1 MLSCH
6 NEKPVVGDATKHRV
20 ALLPCGALVVPIQ
33 AVSLG
38 PECLLV
44 HYFAAPA
51 TIALD
56 AVHVEVDLAFSETA
70 LVVAE
75 NVPLAAGAH
84 AANRWRAGGVGG
96 GGGGMRHI
104 AESSGSWGWRITV
117 DDKSIR
123 SSRGRGRGRQRCGLR
138 RWLSNRRC
146 SGSGR
151 CKLGEESLA
160 LAFEELAFGPAQA
173 QGLE

>member
-1 MLSCH
+1 MKGPST
-6 NEKPVVGDATKHRV
+6 GDAPKRRV
-20 ALLPCGALVVPIQ
+20 NLLLCGALGVQIH

-38 PECLLV
+38 PKCLLV

-84 AANRWRAGGVGG
+84 AANRWRAL
-96 GGGGMRHI
+96 
-104 AESSGSWGWRITV
+104 
-117 DDKSIR
+117 
-123 SSRGRGRGRQRCGLR
+123 C
-138 RWLSNRRC
+138 
-146 SGSGR
+146 
-151 CKLGEESLA
+151 
-160 LAFEELAFGPAQA
+160 
-173 QGLE
+173 

>member
-1 MLSCH
+1 MHWHAAGICSAGSASQWPWYSVTMRSPSIAGGITQRC
-6 NEKPVVGDATKHRV
+6 PIAPR
-20 ALLPCGALVVPIQ
+20 GALVVPIQ

-38 PECLLV
+38 PKCLLV

-84 AANRWRAGGVGG
+84 AANRWRAL
-96 GGGGMRHI
+96 
-104 AESSGSWGWRITV
+104 
-117 DDKSIR
+117 
-123 SSRGRGRGRQRCGLR
+123 C
-138 RWLSNRRC
+138 
-146 SGSGR
+146 
-151 CKLGEESLA
+151 
-160 LAFEELAFGPAQA
+160 
-173 QGLE
+173 